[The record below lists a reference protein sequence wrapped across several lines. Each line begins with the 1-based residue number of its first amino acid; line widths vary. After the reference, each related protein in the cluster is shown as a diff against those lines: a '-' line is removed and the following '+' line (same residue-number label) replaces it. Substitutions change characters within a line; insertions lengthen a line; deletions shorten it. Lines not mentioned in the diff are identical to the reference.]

1 MTFLYAIT
9 GALVVLSLLADVIG
23 RSGTAPLKTLRAF
36 DVAARRFLKIIP
48 GFLVMLVLVAVIL
61 YLVPDQLMV
70 RVLTR
75 ENRWLGMASAVG
87 IGSVS
92 VMPGFIA
99 FPLCGIL
106 LERGALFMVLSAFS
120 TTMMMV
126 GVATFPLERTYLGTR
141 LALARNAVSLV
152 IAIAVA
158 LATGIFFGELP

>member
-1 MTFLYAIT
+1 MFVLYAIT
-9 GALVVLSLLADVIG
+9 ALLVALSLLADL
-23 RSGTAPLKTLRAF
+23 RKTVRAF
-36 DVAARRFLKIIP
+36 GVALRRFLRVVP
-48 GFLVMLVLVAVIL
+48 GFVIMLVLVAVVL
-61 YLVPDQLMV
+61 YLVPDHLMV
-70 RVLTR
+70 KVLTR

-106 LERGALFMVLSAFS
+106 LDRGALYMVLSAFS
-120 TTMMMV
+120 TTMMIV
-126 GVATFPLERTYLGTR
+126 GVATFPLERAYLGTR
-141 LALARNAVSLV
+141 LAFSRNVVSLG